1 MIARVMVTAH
11 LHDGPRDGE
20 RIGMPWARYE
30 LELLRW
36 EGDWL
41 EQTVSDTYR
50 LRAPWRG
57 QETAHFDYVRPAGFW
72 P

>member
-1 MIARVMVTAH
+1 MVTAY

-20 RIGMPWARYE
+20 TLGMPWARYE

-36 EGDWL
+36 VGDRF
-41 EQTVSDTYR
+41 EQIVSDTYR

-57 QETAHFDYVRPAGFW
+57 QPIAHFDYVAPEVRRRAA
-72 P
+72 